1 VGIHLFFGSFAFFG
15 EVKEDVQV
23 VYRTGYSFT
32 AFYPA
37 FQFAYLFHHLFRLL
51 RIVPEIRSLG
61 THFYFFELY
70 FFTIDVKD
78 TSSERHCV
86 LQLLSVDL
94 LLS

>member
-1 VGIHLFFGSFAFFG
+1 
-15 EVKEDVQV
+15 
-23 VYRTGYSFT
+23 
-32 AFYPA
+32 
-37 FQFAYLFHHLFRLL
+37 
-51 RIVPEIRSLG
+51 LG